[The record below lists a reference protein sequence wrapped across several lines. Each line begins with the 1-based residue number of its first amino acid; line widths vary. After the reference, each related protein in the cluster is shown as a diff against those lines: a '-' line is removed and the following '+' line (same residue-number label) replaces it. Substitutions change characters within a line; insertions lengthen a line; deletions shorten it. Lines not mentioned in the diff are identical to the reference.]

1 VVPIYLKTTTSYVS
15 CELRSTSPT
24 SFLSPR
30 FDYQCRKIT
39 PQQANERLNRNQNAR
54 ETLIHSLVKR
64 LEASD
69 STLSPFEREVAEK
82 AQEMQ
87 QLMYEIQMAPQ
98 IMKSMEVVI
107 KKQKQEFRKAAQ
119 FEISPENANTPEAR
133 KNIALRSGLE
143 NQIAR
148 QATLMAQFTDV
159 TKYNTNEFYSVNSRL
174 MKLMGVRGVVHDS
187 LVQVGTG
194 IARISKKYT
203 NDARARN
210 IVQSS

>member
-1 VVPIYLKTTTSYVS
+1 
-15 CELRSTSPT
+15 
-24 SFLSPR
+24 
-30 FDYQCRKIT
+30 
-39 PQQANERLNRNQNAR
+39 
-54 ETLIHSLVKR
+54 
-64 LEASD
+64 
-69 STLSPFEREVAEK
+69 
-82 AQEMQ
+82 
-87 QLMYEIQMAPQ
+87 MAPQ